1 MGRLRSV
8 LIRPYPVS
16 YKPLLLLLFAFLSNG
31 SDNNSRYIYVVS
43 VLWNILSFPS
53 FLLPV
58 FYIHFGFLPRFGTF
72 CLSYFWVVPF
82 FPTAEALFFLSC
94 CLSFTSLALGQGALI
109 FISSFCWQT
118 PSPRA
123 TEFAPFGCPAVHIV
137 RPRLR
142 QFGSTVRVRSN
153 TLHLLSSPGYRA
165 HQRGR
170 QPALIAHPLASPF

>member
-1 MGRLRSV
+1 MSHIIQTFV
-8 LIRPYPVS
+8 VAS
-16 YKPLLLLLFAFLSNG
+16 FAFLSNG

-58 FYIHFGFLPRFGTF
+58 FYIHFGFLPRLERSVSPIFG
-72 CLSYFWVVPF
+72 W
-82 FPTAEALFFLSC
+82 FPSLRQPKSFFFLSC
-94 CLSFTSLALGQGALI
+94 CLSFTSLELGQGALI

-123 TEFAPFGCPAVHIV
+123 TEFPPFGCPTVHIV

-153 TLHLLSSPGYRA
+153 TLHLLFSPGCRA

>member
-1 MGRLRSV
+1 MEYSLFSFFSSSRV
-8 LIRPYPVS
+8 LHSFRVPPSLWNVLS
-16 YKPLLLLLFAFLSNG
+16 LLFLGG
-31 SDNNSRYIYVVS
+31 SLPCDSRS
-43 VLWNILSFPS
+43 
-53 FLLPV
+53 
-58 FYIHFGFLPRFGTF
+58 
-72 CLSYFWVVPF
+72 PF
-82 FPTAEALFFLSC
+82 FFLSC
-94 CLSFTSLALGQGALI
+94 CLSFTSLELGQGALI

-123 TEFAPFGCPAVHIV
+123 TEFPPFGCPTVHIV

-153 TLHLLSSPGYRA
+153 TLHLLFSPGCRA